1 MGKEIVVTSQ
11 NFEQEILK
19 SEVPVLV
26 DFWADWC
33 VPCRMVA
40 PILEE
45 IAGEY
50 SDKLKV
56 TKINVDEESELA
68 SRYSIISIPTMLL
81 FKNGEVVN
89 QKVGAGSRKEIES
102 IFKEHL

>member
-11 NFEQEILK
+11 NFEQEVLK

-89 QKVGAGSRKEIES
+89 QKVGAGSRKEIEA

>member
-89 QKVGAGSRKEIES
+89 QKVGAGSRKEIEA